1 MSIDYVKVV
10 DGRVA
15 ALTQRVDD
23 LERATARLN
32 TRVADLLALW
42 SQALDGR
49 PIPRDFGQFK
59 HEGLK
64 RAGTYTQRLSDRPES
79 PNGSDLE
86 PVTQPISP

>member
-23 LERATARLN
+23 LERSVARLN
-32 TRVADLLALW
+32 ARTADLLALW

-49 PIPRDFGQFK
+49 PVPRDFGQFK

-64 RAGTYTQRLSDRPES
+64 RAGTWTLRLLDAPES
-79 PNGSDLE
+79 PEPTDREQLTLE
-86 PVTQPISP
+86 NAP